1 MTKTMLEGIVLTQK
15 VDCFELCD
23 ILKLKLT
30 TYYEHPINAHVM
42 HNGSGNFFGCICK

>member
-1 MTKTMLEGIVLTQK
+1 MMDGIVLTGEF
-15 VDCFELCD
+15 DCFALCD

>member
-1 MTKTMLEGIVLTQK
+1 MMDGIVLTGEF
-15 VDCFELCD
+15 DCFALSD